1 MLNSLTTLRRHSPN
15 LLSSLH
21 HLTTKTTTIPSLSIN
36 SHLNPS
42 LKPHLLELSTVIP
55 DITRQFWRV
64 PVLKTQHVL
73 QILLGFQSECSKV
86 GICVEKVRSLYE
98 IFKWGVEKNNTH
110 FLQSYEV
117 MSLLLVHAGLF
128 TEAENLITSLEGKGV
143 SLGGVS
149 SGIFDKLIEGYVSE
163 KQLEKA
169 VFVYEKM
176 KEGRM
181 VPSRL
186 SYRVLLDYLVKMK
199 RTQTAF
205 RVAFDLVELGESLCG
220 DEMRNVED
228 AMVLLCV
235 EGKIQEARSLIRKVL
250 RLENYEVSSLV
261 FDEIAFGYC
270 EKKDFKDLISFF
282 VEVNCIPSVIA
293 GNRVMNS
300 MCKSYDVERA
310 SLFLKELESVGFCP
324 NEATYGMLI
333 GWSCYEGKMKNA
345 LSYLSVMLSKSFVP
359 RLCTYNALISGLFKV
374 GMLENAKDIL
384 DEMIDRGMVPDISTF
399 RVLIAGYCKSRRFD
413 KVKSLVREM
422 ESRGLVNLSSTE
434 SPLSKAFQIL
444 GLNPL
449 NVRLKRDN
457 NKKLFKAEFFDEMG
471 NGLYL
476 DTNVDEFENHVNSVL
491 GESVLPDFNSS
502 VMKEC
507 SSNNIKIALVLV
519 EEMLCWGQELLLPEY
534 SKLVRQLCSSRSQIT
549 SVIKLLEKMPRSA
562 RKLDHET
569 LNLVVQA
576 YIKKGLLCRAKSLL
590 DEMLQNKFHIENSTY
605 TSLLVPLCK
614 KGNMK
619 DFNYYWNI
627 ACRNKWLPKL
637 EEFKHLLGHICHQ
650 KMLPEA
656 LQFLEIMLLA
666 YPLQRLDIYHTFL
679 KVLSSEGLTDTALVI
694 LKQLQFYSFFDQASY
709 NNLIR
714 GLCNERKFSLAFT
727 ILDDMLQRNFAP
739 CLDVSVLLIP
749 QLCKARRYDKAI
761 ALKDIILKEQPSVSH
776 SADCALICGFC
787 YSGNIEKAD
796 SLFRDLLSKGLILDD
811 ELCNMLIQGHCKT
824 NDLRIVGELLGVA
837 IRKSMELSLL
847 SYKNLVRSMCM
858 KGRVPVALSLKNFM
872 FARCSL
878 DDVIGYNILIF
889 YLLSSGNRSVVDKI
903 LTEMEE
909 KKVILDEVGQNN
921 LVYGFLQCKDLSGSL
936 HYLTSMILT
945 GLKPSSRSLRKV
957 ISSLCDVGEVQKA
970 VELSREM
977 GLRGWIHDSIIQT
990 RIVENLLSHGL
1001 VKEAESF
1008 LDRMEEESLTPDNI
1022 NYDYLIK
1029 RFCQY
1034 GRLKKAV
1041 HLLNTMLKKSNIP
1054 ISTSYDFLIHGL
1066 CAQNELD
1073 IASNFYSEMQN
1084 WNLKPRIDTVER
1096 LVFSFCEHGRTEQ
1109 AEQFLVDMIRGGET
1123 PTRKMYCAVIKNY
1136 HAEKNLKKASELVQA
1151 MQEKGYQPEFDIHWS
1166 LISNLSNAKEKD
1178 AYDVVRCGVNVF
1190 VKVVARI
1197 GEVSKSL
1204 NGGCALL
1211 HSLNGGGSRGK
1222 RQRHREDV
1230 VHPLKKEHL
1239 KFRRR
1244 GGNLIVEHTLSLT
1257 GALCLP

>member
-1 MLNSLTTLRRHSPN
+1 MLNSLATLRRHYSN

-21 HLTTKTTTIPSLSIN
+21 HITAKTTTTPSLSNN

-42 LKPHLLELSTVIP
+42 LKPHLLQLSTVIP
-55 DITRQFWRV
+55 EITRQFWRV
-64 PVLKTQHVL
+64 PILKPQHVL
-73 QILLGFQSECSKV
+73 QIILGFQSECTNIGV
-86 GICVEKVRSLYE
+86 PVEKVRSLYE
-98 IFKWGVEKNNTH
+98 IFKWGIEKNNTH

-143 SLGGVS
+143 SLGAIGS
-149 SGIFDKLIEGYVSE
+149 EIFDKLIEGYVSE
-163 KQLEKA
+163 KELEKA
-169 VFVYEKM
+169 VFVYEGM
-176 KEGRM
+176 KERRM
-181 VPSRL
+181 IPSRL
-186 SYRVLLDYLVKMK
+186 CYQVLLDYLVKMK

-220 DEMRNVED
+220 DQMRNVED
-228 AMVLLCV
+228 VMVLLCID
-235 EGKIQEARSLIRKVL
+235 GKIQQARSLIRKVL
-250 RLENYEVSSLV
+250 CLKNYEVSSLV

-282 VEVNCIPSVIA
+282 VEVNCVPSVIA

-300 MCKSYDVERA
+300 MCQSYDVERA
-310 SLFLKELESVGFCP
+310 GLFLKELESVGFRP
-324 NEATYGMLI
+324 NEVTYGILI

-345 LSYLSVMLSKSFVP
+345 LSYLSIMLSKSFVP
-359 RLCTYNALISGLFKV
+359 CLCTYNALISGLFKV
-374 GMLENAKDIL
+374 GALENAKDIL
-384 DEMIDRGMVPDISTF
+384 DEMIDRGMIPDISTF

-413 KVKSLVREM
+413 KVRSLVGEM

-449 NVRLKRDN
+449 IVRLKRDN

-476 DTNVDEFENHVNSVL
+476 DTDVDEFENHVASVL
-491 GESVLPDFNSS
+491 EESVLPNFNSS
-502 VMKEC
+502 VSKEC
-507 SSNNIKIALVLV
+507 RSNNVKNALVLV

-549 SVIKLLEKMPRSA
+549 SVIKLLEKKPRSA
-562 RKLDHET
+562 CKLDHKT

-576 YIKKGLLCRAKSLL
+576 YTKKGLLCRAKTIL
-590 DEMLQNKFHIENSTY
+590 DEMLHSNFYIENSTY

-614 KGNMK
+614 KGNTK
-619 DFNYYWNI
+619 DFNYYWNV
-627 ACRNKWLPKL
+627 ACRNKWVPKL
-637 EEFKHLLGHICHQ
+637 EEFNHLLGHICHR

-666 YPLQRLDIYHTFL
+666 YPLQRLNIYHIFL
-679 KVLSSEGLTDTALVI
+679 EVLSSKGLTDTALVI
-694 LKQLQFYSFFDQASY
+694 LKQLQFYSFFDHTGY

-714 GLCNERKFSLAFT
+714 GLCNEGKFSLAFT

-739 CLDVSVLLIP
+739 CLDVSLMLIP

-761 ALKDIILKEQPSVSH
+761 ALKDIILNEQPSISR

-796 SLFRDLLSKGLILDD
+796 SLFRDMLSKGLVLDD

-824 NDLRIVGELLGVA
+824 NDSRVVGELLGVA
-837 IRKSMELSLL
+837 IRKSWELSLS
-847 SYKNLVRSMCM
+847 SYRNLVQSMCI
-858 KGRVPVALSLKNFM
+858 KGRVPFALSLKNLM
-872 FARCSL
+872 LARCSL
-878 DDVIGYNILIF
+878 DDVIVYNILIF
-889 YLLSSGNRSVVDKI
+889 YLLSSGNCSVVSKI

-909 KKVILDEVGQNN
+909 KKVTLDEVGQNYF
-921 LVYGFLQCKDLSGSL
+921 VYGFLQCKDLSSSL
-936 HYLTSMILT
+936 HYLTTMIST
-945 GLKPSSRSLRKV
+945 GLKPSSRTLRKV
-957 ISSLCDVGEVQKA
+957 ISSLCDVGEMQKA

-990 RIVENLLSHGL
+990 RIVESLLSHGL

-1022 NYDYLIK
+1022 NYNYLIK

-1041 HLLNTMLKKSNIP
+1041 HLLNRMLKKSNIP
-1054 ISTSYDFLIHGL
+1054 ISTSYDFLIHGF

-1073 IASNFYSEMQN
+1073 TASNFYSEMRN
-1084 WNLKPRIDTVER
+1084 WNLKPRIDTVET
-1096 LVFSFCEHGRTEQ
+1096 LVFSFCKHGRTEQ
-1109 AEQFLVDMIRGGET
+1109 AEQFLVDMTRGGET

-1151 MQEKGYQPEFDIHWS
+1151 MQEKGYQPDFDIHWS

-1178 AYDVVRCGVNVF
+1178 TGNGKKGFLSRLL
-1190 VKVVARI
+1190 
-1197 GEVSKSL
+1197 SKTDFL
-1204 NGGCALL
+1204 Q
-1211 HSLNGGGSRGK
+1211 K
-1222 RQRHREDV
+1222 R
-1230 VHPLKKEHL
+1230 
-1239 KFRRR
+1239 
-1244 GGNLIVEHTLSLT
+1244 
-1257 GALCLP
+1257 